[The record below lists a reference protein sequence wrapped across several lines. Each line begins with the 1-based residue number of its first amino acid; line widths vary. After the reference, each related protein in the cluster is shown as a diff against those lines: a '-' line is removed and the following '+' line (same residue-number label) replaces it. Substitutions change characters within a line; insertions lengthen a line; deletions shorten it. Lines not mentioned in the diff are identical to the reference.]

1 MPEIPDLEA
10 IRTFL
15 EPRLA
20 GNPVVGAEARLPWL
34 VRTGVEGLQT
44 LVGHEFVAVTRRGKF
59 LFFVTDDER
68 VLAVNSMLTGRYH
81 WAERSEKQR
90 RMTAVVLSFADGHE
104 LRYADQRRMGCFYLV
119 PIDELDSVPQLAD
132 LGPDALEISESEFV
146 EAMRKRRGQLKNTL
160 TNQQFIA
167 GIGNAYS
174 DEILWQAEL
183 HPHRKGSTLDDD
195 ERRRLYRAMRDTFE
209 RAIPLLQQE
218 VQDRLYQRN
227 DEWRAHLRVHRRS
240 GEPCP
245 RCGET
250 VGGQT
255 RSGRETNYC
264 LRCQPLALD

>member
-1 MPEIPDLEA
+1 M
-10 IRTFL
+10 
-15 EPRLA
+15 
-20 GNPVVGAEARLPWL
+20 
-34 VRTGVEGLQT
+34 
-44 LVGHEFVAVTRRGKF
+44 
-59 LFFVTDDER
+59 
-68 VLAVNSMLTGRYH
+68 GR
-81 WAERSEKQR
+81 
-90 RMTAVVLSFADGHE
+90 
-104 LRYADQRRMGCFYLV
+104 FYLV

-240 GEPCP
+240 GELCPC
-245 RCGET
+245 CGET